1 MMPKELDCV
10 LLKDGREVVILDD
23 SIKGHYLVETG
34 NVEETEEPPFTV
46 TDDDIERVT
55 FVLTRGAWVEIPLFA
70 TTHKEQITNHP

>member
-1 MMPKELDCV
+1 MMPKERDCV

-55 FVLTRGAWVEIPLFA
+55 FVLTRGVWEEFWCVNEPIS
-70 TTHKEQITNHP
+70 

>member
-34 NVEETEEPPFTV
+34 NVEETEEPTFPV
-46 TDDDIERVT
+46 TDDEIEREP
-55 FVLTRGAWVEIPLFA
+55 FKA
-70 TTHKEQITNHP
+70 

>member
-55 FVLTRGAWVEIPLFA
+55 FVLTRGAWIEICGRWVDMIRF
-70 TTHKEQITNHP
+70 

>member
-23 SIKGHYLVETG
+23 SITGHYLVEAG

-46 TDDDIERVT
+46 TDDEIER
-55 FVLTRGAWVEIPLFA
+55 
-70 TTHKEQITNHP
+70 ITYVA

>member
-55 FVLTRGAWVEIPLFA
+55 FVLTRGAWVEICIKIYA
-70 TTHKEQITNHP
+70 SIHKHL

>member
-10 LLKDGREVVILDD
+10 LLKDGREVVILGD
-23 SIKGHYLVETG
+23 SIKRHYLVETG

-55 FVLTRGAWVEIPLFA
+55 FVA
-70 TTHKEQITNHP
+70 

>member
-34 NVEETEEPPFTV
+34 NAEETGEPPFTV
-46 TDDDIERVT
+46 TDEDIER
-55 FVLTRGAWVEIPLFA
+55 
-70 TTHKEQITNHP
+70 ITYVA

>member
-23 SIKGHYLVETG
+23 SITGRYLVETG

-46 TDDDIERVT
+46 KDADIERVT
-55 FVLTRGAWVEIPLFA
+55 YVA
-70 TTHKEQITNHP
+70 

>member
-55 FVLTRGAWVEIPLFA
+55 FVLTRGVWEEFWCVNGSIS
-70 TTHKEQITNHP
+70 